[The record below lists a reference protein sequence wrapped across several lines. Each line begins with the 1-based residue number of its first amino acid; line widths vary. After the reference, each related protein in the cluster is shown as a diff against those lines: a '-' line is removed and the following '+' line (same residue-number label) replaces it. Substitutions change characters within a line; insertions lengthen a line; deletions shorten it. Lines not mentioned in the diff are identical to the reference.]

1 MMTSREVLEEK
12 KTSLKADE
20 EEQLCL
26 EGQIQMLGLGTTGV
40 NLIKLLGAY
49 LGA

>member
-1 MMTSREVLEEK
+1 MNDRQPLSQEPYNDVKREIIDIM
-12 KTSLKADE
+12 S
-20 EEQLCL
+20 
-26 EGQIQMLGLGTTGV
+26 GV